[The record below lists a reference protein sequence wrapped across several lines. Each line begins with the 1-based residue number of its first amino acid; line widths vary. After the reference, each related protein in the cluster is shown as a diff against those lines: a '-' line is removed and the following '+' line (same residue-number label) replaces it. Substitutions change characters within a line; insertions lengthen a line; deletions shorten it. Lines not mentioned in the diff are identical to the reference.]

1 MGQKR
6 SRQRVRVVPIL
17 VAGVV
22 GYLLGGWDVT
32 GLRNPGLSAS
42 QSVAMRFPDASADAQ
57 ATTADRLAV
66 PSSVLTAASRSAAP
80 VAPDSSAS
88 GAFAAAPA
96 TASAMP
102 PGGAVIGGAA
112 MGNAAIG
119 NARIADFGDAPL
131 TLLDPEPMVSH
142 QPTPQPA
149 APPSDSAPSSP
160 SGAAAQSP
168 PLLAV
173 TPNARDTRPVPKARE
188 FKPAA
193 ALIDR
198 RLERPGYVLNDA
210 QIASIKRRLDLTPD
224 QERMWPAV
232 EAALRNLSYPAATN
246 VKIRG
251 AAATPLVAAD
261 PNSSEVQD
269 LKSAAIPLI
278 MSFNPQQKD
287 EVRNLVHVMGLDQL
301 ASQF

>member
-1 MGQKR
+1 MMGQKK
-6 SRQRVRVVPIL
+6 SRQSARLVPIL
-17 VAGVV
+17 AAGVI
-22 GYLLGGWDVT
+22 GYLLGGWNVT

-57 ATTADRLAV
+57 ATMADRLAL
-66 PSSVLTAASRSAAP
+66 PSNRLTAASPSTEPAAP
-80 VAPDSSAS
+80 
-88 GAFAAAPA
+88 AFAAAPA

-102 PGGAVIGGAA
+102 TDGAVIGGAVL
-112 MGNAAIG
+112 GNAAIG
-119 NARIADFGDAPL
+119 NAGMADFDAAPL
-131 TLLDPEPMVSH
+131 TLLDPEPMVSP
-142 QPTPQPA
+142 QPTPQPSA
-149 APPSDSAPSSP
+149 LPTDNTPSAP
-160 SGAAAQSP
+160 SGAAAQSA
-168 PLLAV
+168 PLPAV
-173 TPNARDTRPVPKARE
+173 APNAREARPAPKARE
-188 FKPAA
+188 IKPAA

-210 QIASIKRRLDLTPD
+210 QLASIKRRLDLTPD

-246 VKIRG
+246 AKSRG
-251 AAATPLVAAD
+251 AVATQLVAAD
-261 PNSSEVQD
+261 PNSSEAQD

-278 MSFNPQQKD
+278 MSFNSQQKD